1 MNLNLESPDVIR
13 QYLLGMLA
21 QEQYLR
27 LEQRLLTSNDLLEEI
42 LIAEDELIDEYLRG
56 ELSETEQ
63 KNFVVCFLK
72 APERQQK
79 LRFSKT
85 FKRYIKSAGTEGTSE
100 GAGSVSQAFSARDY
114 LSRLTRVR
122 SPVVTF
128 SLAATLLVLL
138 SGVSWVLVR
147 RVMTPRGAHNSL
159 VVRLT
164 PKLVRDAG
172 ETNRIL
178 IPADVNTVRLQLA
191 LPDDDYKTYR
201 AALRSSGGAEIW
213 AGNNVTVNT
222 VGVDGYVQ
230 FDLPAE
236 ILGPDDY
243 KVTLS
248 GHLSEDKYEDVTN
261 YSFRVVR

>member
-27 LEQRLLTSNDLLEEI
+27 LEQRLLTSNALFEEI
-42 LIAEDELIDEYLRG
+42 LIAEDELIDEYLSG
-56 ELSETEQ
+56 ALSETEQ
-63 KNFVVCFLK
+63 EHFVTCFLK

-85 FKRYIKSAGTEGTSE
+85 FKKYIKSAGTEEASE
-100 GAGSVSQAFSARDY
+100 AAGSAPQAFSLRDY

-122 SPVVTF
+122 SPVVNF
-128 SLAATLLVLL
+128 ALAATLLILL
-138 SGVSWVLVR
+138 SGVSWVLIK
-147 RVMTPRGAHNSL
+147 RVMAPRGAHNSL
-159 VVRLT
+159 AVRLT
-164 PKLVRDAG
+164 PRLVRDVG
-172 ETNRIL
+172 ETNRIV

-191 LPDDDYKTYR
+191 LPNNDYKTYR
-201 AALRSSGGAEIW
+201 AELRSSGGAEIW
-213 AGNNVTVNT
+213 AGNDVTVNT
-222 VGVDGYVQ
+222 AGVDRYIQ
-230 FDLPAE
+230 LDLPAE
-236 ILGPDDY
+236 ILEPDDY

-248 GHLSEDKYEDVTN
+248 GQIADDKYEDVTH